1 MLYVGLDVGSG
12 TAKVAVLN
20 EKRKILYHTYQ
31 RTNGQ
36 PIETAERILREVE
49 EKFGNS
55 LSGIT
60 CTGTAGKT
68 ISQILGCAFVNEVMA
83 HAKAATFFH
92 PEVKTIIDIG
102 GEDSKLI
109 FITHE
114 RGIPEIEDFAL
125 NTLCAAGTGSFL
137 EQQAARLGYTIEEF
151 SQKALL
157 AKNIPRIAGRCTVFA
172 KSDMIH
178 LQQAAVPDEEIIAGL
193 CFAIIRNLKS
203 NLAKGRPILPPLV
216 FQGGVAANFGV
227 RRAIKEIFNLK
238 DEELIIPEHFKI
250 MGAIGAA
257 LYGLEGKASSSY
269 KGSDILRAYLKERVY
284 NPSRHPVLYPFESL
298 SLSEKI
304 RKEIE
309 AKRERRDLNS
319 KEELEIY
326 LGVDVGSVSTKL
338 VAIDE
343 EGNLVAKVYL
353 FHHGKPLESVKKGL
367 LELRKKLP
375 DKVKVKGVGTTGSG
389 RYLVGDFIGADVI
402 RNEITAQAYGAL
414 YLDPEVDT
422 IFEIGGQDSK
432 YIYLEGG
439 TISDFTM
446 NKACAAGTGSF
457 LQEQGVKLGIPIE
470 EFGDIALKSQAPLK
484 MGERCT
490 VFMQSDLLHY
500 QQQGLPKEDL
510 IAGLCYSI
518 VYNYLN
524 KVVEGRKIGK
534 KIFFQGA
541 VAFNKGVVAA
551 FEKVLGKPIIV
562 PPNNEVTGAIGVA
575 LLAKEETK
583 GESRFKGFDL
593 AKVKYFIS
601 TFECRHCPNQ
611 CEIHKVTVEDSQPYY
626 YGGRCDRYELD
637 HRKPDERIPNPTL
650 EREKKLLSYLEP
662 LSENLDLSSDKVI
675 GIPRALQFFEW
686 LPLFAT
692 LFQELGYK
700 VFLSPPTSKEVIKK
714 GCELAPSEP
723 CFPVKIAL
731 GHIKNLLDL
740 GVKNLFIP
748 QITDLPPEV
757 PELKIGKICP
767 WVQSI
772 PWTSPASI
780 NFKEY
785 GARVISPVF
794 HLGRRGYVL
803 NEEIKALA
811 QLLSEPVE
819 KVKRAWKIAEEAQ
832 EEFHN
837 WLKKRGEELLKDFEN
852 EIVLVIVG
860 RPYNAFDPGA
870 NLSLHH
876 KIRKLGLLGL
886 PVDMLPLEQAKDRD
900 TLEGMYWE
908 YGQRFLLA
916 AHIIRET
923 PNLFPIY
930 FTNFSCGPDSFIAH
944 FFEELLAGKP
954 FIEIEVDE
962 HSAEAGVV
970 TRLEAFVDSLK
981 GKAKPYKLQRAFN
994 RQKIHP
1000 AEGRTIYIPYMTDH
1014 ARALAAAFRAC
1025 GINAEVLP
1033 EPDEESLELG
1043 RKWTSGKECYPTIL
1057 TTGDLIKLV
1066 NRPDFNPEKS
1076 VFFMPDGSGPCR
1088 FGQYNRLHRKIL
1100 RDLGITNLPVY
1111 SPQQDIEFYEDLG
1124 IAGSDFTRIA
1134 WRGVVAVDILDK
1146 LLRRTRPYALDKK
1159 EVERIYWESLS
1170 KIEKTIEERG
1180 NLAETLLEIKEAF
1193 ERIPKIY
1200 EELPLVGVVGEIYV
1214 RTNRFANEN
1223 LYRNL
1228 EDMGLEV
1235 LLPPIGEWIYF
1246 INYISKKWAKR
1257 HGLLGPVL
1265 KFIIENQIQ
1274 FEEEER
1280 FLKIVENFLGDRAK
1294 DPTIEDLERYAKAF
1308 LHPDYEGGEVMLSVG
1323 KAVEYLKKG
1332 VSGLVNVIPFAC
1344 MPGNVQAA
1352 ILKRVREETGERL
1365 PILTVPCDGQ
1375 KSMGVRMRLEA
1386 FVEQVKEY
1394 YEVKREEKLQ
1404 KKAVNY

>member
-1 MLYVGLDVGSG
+1 MVYVGLDVGSG

-20 EKRKILYHTYQ
+20 ENREILYSTYI
-31 RTNGQ
+31 RTKGQ
-36 PIETAERILREVE
+36 PIETAEKILKEVE
-49 EKFGNS
+49 ERFGDK

-68 ISQILGCAFVNEVMA
+68 ISQILGVAFVNEVMA

-102 GEDSKLI
+102 GEDSKLV

-203 NLAKGRPILPPLV
+203 NLAKGKPILPPLV
-216 FQGGVAANFGV
+216 FQGGVAANYGV
-227 RRAIKEIFNLK
+227 RRAVKEIFHLK
-238 DEELIIPEHFKI
+238 EGELIIPEHYKI

-257 LYGLEGKASSSY
+257 LYGLEGKASSPY
-269 KGSDILRAYLKERVY
+269 RGSEIIRAYLEQRAY
-284 NPSRHPVLYPFESL
+284 DPPRYPVLYPFESL
-298 SLSEKI
+298 ELSEKMKKRI
-304 RKEIE
+304 EEKIKRDRVADREIP
-309 AKRERRDLNS
+309 
-319 KEELEIY
+319 IY

-338 VAIDE
+338 VALDE
-343 EGNLVAKVYL
+343 EGGLIAKVYL
-353 FHHGKPLESVKKGL
+353 FHHGKPLESIKKGL
-367 LELRKKLP
+367 AELKKRLP
-375 DKVKVKGVGTTGSG
+375 EKAVVKGVGTTGSG

-402 RNEITAQAYGAL
+402 RNEITAQAFGAL

-439 TISDFTM
+439 TIADFSM

-470 EFGDIALKSQAPLK
+470 EFGDIALRSKSPLK

-510 IAGLCYSI
+510 VAGLCYSI

-583 GESRFKGFDL
+583 GTTKFKGFDL
-593 AKVKYFIS
+593 TQVKYLIS
-601 TFECRHCPNQ
+601 SFECNYCPNQ
-611 CEIHKVTVEDSQPYY
+611 CEVHKVVVDGSHPFY

-637 HRKPDERIPNPTL
+637 HRKPNENIPNPTL
-650 EREKKLLSYLEP
+650 ERTEKLLSYLQP
-662 LSENLDLSSDKVI
+662 LPKDIDLSSSDVI

-700 VFLSPPTSKEVIKK
+700 VFLSPPTSKEIIKK
-714 GCELAPSEP
+714 GCELTPAEP

-731 GHIKNLLDL
+731 GQVKTLFDL
-740 GVKNLFIP
+740 GVKNLFLP

-757 PELKIGKICP
+757 EELKIGKICP
-767 WVQSI
+767 WVQSL
-772 PWTSPASI
+772 PWITPASL
-780 NFKEY
+780 NFKER
-785 GARVISPVF
+785 GIRVISPVL
-794 HLGRRGYVL
+794 HLGRKGYVL
-803 NEEIKALA
+803 NEEIKNLAL
-811 QLLSEPVE
+811 LLGEPVE
-819 KVKRAWKIAEEAQ
+819 KVKKAWKVAEEAQ
-832 EEFHN
+832 RDFHHY
-837 WLKKRGEELLKDFEN
+837 LKTRGRELLKAFEK
-852 EIVLVIVG
+852 EIILVIVG

-870 NLSLHH
+870 NLALHH

-886 PVDMLPLEQAKDRD
+886 PIDMLPLDEVKYGD

-916 AHIIRET
+916 AHYLREN

-962 HSAEAGVV
+962 HSAEAGLI
-970 TRLEAFVDSLK
+970 TRLEAFVDSIK
-981 GKAKPYKLQRAFN
+981 GKRKTYTLRREFKRH
-994 RQKIHP
+994 KINP
-1000 AEGRTIYIPYMTDH
+1000 SEGRTIYIPYMCDH

-1025 GINAEVLP
+1025 GVKAECLP

-1057 TTGDLIKLV
+1057 TTGDLIKLIQ
-1066 NRPDFNPEKS
+1066 RPDFDPEKS

-1088 FGQYNRLHRKIL
+1088 FGQYNRLQRKIL
-1100 RDLGITNLPVY
+1100 RDLGITNLPIY
-1111 SPQQDIEFYEDLG
+1111 SPQQDIEFYDDLG
-1124 IAGSDFTRIA
+1124 IAGRDFTRFA

-1146 LLRRTRPYALDKK
+1146 LLRRIRPYALDKE
-1159 EVERIYWESLS
+1159 EVDRVYKESLS
-1170 KIEKTIEERG
+1170 KIEKALEERG
-1180 NLAETLLEIKEAF
+1180 DLLQVMLEIREEFAK
-1193 ERIPKIY
+1193 IPRRD

-1214 RTNRFANEN
+1214 RNNRFANEN
-1223 LYRNL
+1223 LYRTL
-1228 EDMGLEV
+1228 ENMGLEV
-1235 LLPPIGEWIYF
+1235 LMPPVGEWIYF
-1246 INYISKKWAKR
+1246 INFISKKWAKKS
-1257 HGLLGPVL
+1257 GMLGATL
-1265 KFIIENQIQ
+1265 KFIIENKIQ
-1274 FEEEER
+1274 VQEEEA
-1280 FLKIVENFLGDRAK
+1280 FLRIVKDLLGDRAK
-1294 DPTIEDLERYAKAF
+1294 EPTIEDLEKFASSF
-1308 LHPDYEGGEVMLSVG
+1308 VHPDYEGGEVMLSIG
-1323 KAVEYLKKG
+1323 KAVEYLERG
-1332 VSGLVNVIPFAC
+1332 VSGIVNVIPFAC
-1344 MPGNVQAA
+1344 MPGNVQSA
-1352 ILKRVREETGERL
+1352 ILKRIREEIGERL
-1365 PILTVPCDGQ
+1365 PLLTVPCDGQ
-1375 KSMGVRMRLEA
+1375 KAMGVRMRLEA

-1394 YEVKREEKLQ
+1394 FESKKNEKLQ
-1404 KKAVNY
+1404 KLAMNF

>member
-1 MLYVGLDVGSG
+1 MFYVGLDVGSG
-12 TAKVAVLN
+12 TAKVAVLDEN
-20 EKRKILYHTYQ
+20 KEIIFSTYI
-31 RTNGQ
+31 RTHGQ
-36 PIETAERILREVE
+36 PIETAAKILSEIE
-49 EKFGNS
+49 NQFGDK

-68 ISQILGCAFVNEVMA
+68 ISRILGSAFVNEVMA

-114 RGIPEIEDFAL
+114 RGVAEIEEFAL

-137 EQQAARLGYTIEEF
+137 EQQAARLGYSIEEF

-193 CFAIIRNLKS
+193 CYAIIRNLKS
-203 NLAKGRPILPPLV
+203 NLAKGKPILPPLV
-216 FQGGVAANFGV
+216 FQGGVAANLGV
-227 RRAIKEIFNLK
+227 RRAIKDIFNLK
-238 DEELIIPEHFKI
+238 EGELIIPEHFKI

-257 LYGLEGKASSSY
+257 IYGLEGKASSSY
-269 KGSDILRAYLKERVY
+269 RGSEILRDYLRERAYDPPRYPLLSPCESTMLSKSIREKIQNQITRVY
-284 NPSRHPVLYPFESL
+284 RPDE
-298 SLSEKI
+298 
-304 RKEIE
+304 EI
-309 AKRERRDLNS
+309 N
-319 KEELEIY
+319 IY
-326 LGVDVGSVSTKL
+326 LGIDVGSVSTKL

-343 EGNLVAKVYL
+343 NANLIEKVYM
-353 FHHGKPLESVKKGL
+353 FHHGKPLESIKKGL
-367 LELRKKLP
+367 VELRKKLP
-375 DKVKVKGVGTTGSG
+375 ERIKVKGVGTTGSG
-389 RYLVGDFIGADVI
+389 RYLVGDFVGADVV

-432 YIYLEGG
+432 YISLESGS
-439 TISDFTM
+439 IADFTM

-470 EFGDIALKSQAPLK
+470 KFGEIALKSQAPLK

-510 IAGLCYSI
+510 VAGLCYSI

-541 VAFNKGVVAA
+541 VAFNEGVVAA
-551 FEKVLGKPIIV
+551 FERVLGKPIIV

-575 LLAKEETK
+575 LLARAETK

-593 AKVKYFIS
+593 AKTSYLIT
-601 TFECRHCPNQ
+601 TFECRYCPNQ
-611 CEIHKVTVEDSQPYY
+611 CEIQKVVLNREQSYF

-637 HRKPDERIPNPTL
+637 HRKPEVRIPNPTL
-650 EREKKLLSYLEP
+650 EREAKLLSYLKP
-662 LSENLDLSSDKVI
+662 LPDREGLSFERII
-675 GIPRALQFFEW
+675 GIPRSLQFFEY

-692 LFQELGYK
+692 LFQELGYGLM
-700 VFLSPPTSKEVIKK
+700 LSPSTSKEIIKK
-714 GCELAPSEP
+714 GCELAPAEP

-731 GHIKNLLDL
+731 GQVKTLVDL
-740 GVKNLFIP
+740 GVKRIFLP
-748 QITDLPPEV
+748 QITDLPAEV
-757 PELKIGKICP
+757 EAQKIGKICP
-767 WVQSI
+767 WVQSL
-772 PWTSPASI
+772 PWIAPASI
-780 NFKEY
+780 PFKEL
-785 GARVISPVF
+785 GVEVISPVF
-794 HLGRRGYVL
+794 HLGRPGYVL
-803 NEEIKALA
+803 NEEIKRLA
-811 QLLSEPVE
+811 KMLGEPVE
-819 KVKRAWKIAEEAQ
+819 RVKRAWKKGEEAQ
-832 EEFHN
+832 EEFHL
-837 WLKKRGEELLKDFEN
+837 WLKKRGRELLEEFKD

-860 RPYNAFDPGA
+860 RPYNAFDTGA
-870 NLSLHH
+870 NLALHH

-886 PVDMLPLEQAKDRD
+886 PVDMLPLEEVKELD

-916 AHIIRET
+916 AHYIRKT

-944 FFEELLAGKP
+944 FFAELLGGKP

-970 TRLEAFVDSLK
+970 TRLEAFVDSLA
-981 GKAKPYKLQRAFN
+981 GKNKAFTLGRSFNIQR
-994 RQKIHP
+994 IHP
-1000 AEGRTIYIPYMTDH
+1000 TEGRTIYIPYMADH

-1025 GINAEVLP
+1025 GVKAEALP

-1057 TTGDLIKLV
+1057 TTGDLIKLI
-1066 NRPDFNPEKS
+1066 NRPDFDPEKS

-1100 RDLGITNLPVY
+1100 RDLGITNLPIY
-1111 SPQQDIEFYEDLG
+1111 SPQQDVEFYDDLG
-1124 IAGSDFTRIA
+1124 IAGREFTRIA

-1146 LLRRTRPYALDKK
+1146 LLRRVRPYAIDKQA
-1159 EVERIYWESLS
+1159 VESLYWESLA
-1170 KIEKTIEERG
+1170 KIEQTIESKG
-1180 NLAETLLEIKEAF
+1180 NLAETLLEIKDKFAQ
-1193 ERIPKIY
+1193 IPIKG
-1200 EELPLVGVVGEIYV
+1200 EELPLVGIVGEIYV
-1214 RTNRFANEN
+1214 RSNRFANEN

-1257 HGLLGPVL
+1257 MGAIGTTL
-1265 KFIIENQIQ
+1265 KFIIENQVQ
-1274 FEEEER
+1274 FKDEEGFVHLVR
-1280 FLKIVENFLGDRAK
+1280 DLLGDRAEE
-1294 DPTIEDLERYAKAF
+1294 PTIEELERMAQRF
-1308 LHPDYEGGEVMLSVG
+1308 VHPDYEGGEVMLSIG
-1323 KAVEYLKKG
+1323 KAVEYLHRG
-1332 VSGLVNVIPFAC
+1332 VSGIVNVIPFAC

-1352 ILKRVREETGERL
+1352 ILKRIREEIGDNL
-1365 PILTVPCDGQ
+1365 PLLTVPCDGQ

-1394 YEVKREEKLQ
+1394 FTAKKGENLQ
-1404 KKAVNY
+1404 KKVVNF